1 MSGPCLCG
9 DPYCGR
15 CFPGQAATL
24 AMEEAWD
31 EHAEEAGLAEGTP
44 AYAAAKRAWHA
55 DIEAA
60 QAKDEALIEAYW
72 AEQERADGLCP
83 TCLLTGRHDPECSR
97 GGDA

>member
-9 DPYCGR
+9 DPYCYR
-15 CFPGQAATL
+15 CFPGQAQTL

-31 EHAEEAGLAEGTP
+31 EHAEELGLAEGT
-44 AYAAAKRAWHA
+44 ATYERHRRAWEA

-60 QAKDEALIEAYW
+60 HARDDEAMEAY
-72 AEQERADGLCP
+72 AAYLESTCP
-83 TCLLTGRHDPECSR
+83 TCLRKVMDHDPECSR